1 MEIKEYRSID
11 DILNDPDLDDLIEP
25 VEKSKKRVSVNY
37 DVKSLQEIEEWVRKN
52 NRMPQDS
59 RNDLK
64 ERSMYHKLLG
74 LQRKGNEL
82 KEYDSLGL
90 LVEEESTA
98 YDKLK
103 DEIKK
108 DVNGGGFNSLD
119 DVLNDDSVLFEDLD
133 DVDSEEINFFNT
145 TKVTRKQRNGSGA
158 NVKRN
163 QVDDFSE
170 YKKMFKQVQREL
182 ASGLRK
188 FIPFKNYNIVLH
200 HYYLLKN
207 QLIYIESFGEDVQK
221 YDGNRKY
228 DDRRVHVI
236 YENGTENNVWY
247 HVLGAS
253 LYGRGK
259 AISDIETGEVNLT
272 GDDYRTGYIYVLK
285 SLSEDPQIA
294 NIKSLYKIGFTK
306 NSVRQRIANAENEST
321 YLYAPVKVVEQFQ
334 VINLDTGKLETTI
347 HHVLEDY
354 KLDVSIK
361 APNGKVITPR
371 EWFVIDL
378 PKVEE
383 IVNAIVTKLQSEQ

>member
-1 MEIKEYRSID
+1 MESNEYRSID

-25 VEKSKKRVSVNY
+25 VEEKKKRISVNP
-37 DVKSLQEIEEWVRKN
+37 DVQSLHEIEEWVRKN
-52 NRMPQDS
+52 ARMPQNSED
-59 RNDLK
+59 NLN

-74 LQRKGNEL
+74 LQKKASEL
-82 KEYDSLGL
+82 REYDSLGL
-90 LVEEESTA
+90 LVEEEPTA
-98 YDKLK
+98 YDKLN

-133 DVDSEEINFFNT
+133 DVDPEEINFFNT
-145 TKVTRKQRNGSGA
+145 TKVTRKQRNSSGA

-221 YDGNRKY
+221 YDRNRKY

-247 HVLGAS
+247 HGLGAS

-259 AISDIETGEVNLT
+259 AVSDIETGEVNLT
-272 GDDYRTGYIYVLK
+272 GDDYKTGYIYVLK

-306 NSVRQRIANAENEST
+306 KSVSQRIANAENEST

-334 VINLDTGKLETTI
+334 VINLDPEKLETAI

-354 KLDVSIK
+354 RLDVSIK

>member
-25 VEKSKKRVSVNY
+25 VEERKKRVSVNY

-74 LQRKGNEL
+74 LKRKGNEL

-221 YDGNRKY
+221 YDRNRKY
-228 DDRRVHVI
+228 DDRRVHVV
-236 YENGTENNVWY
+236 YENGTENSVWY
-247 HVLGAS
+247 HGLGAS

-334 VINLDTGKLETTI
+334 VINLDPGKLETTI

>member
-221 YDGNRKY
+221 YDGNRK
-228 DDRRVHVI
+228 
-236 YENGTENNVWY
+236 
-247 HVLGAS
+247 
-253 LYGRGK
+253 
-259 AISDIETGEVNLT
+259 
-272 GDDYRTGYIYVLK
+272 
-285 SLSEDPQIA
+285 
-294 NIKSLYKIGFTK
+294 
-306 NSVRQRIANAENEST
+306 
-321 YLYAPVKVVEQFQ
+321 
-334 VINLDTGKLETTI
+334 
-347 HHVLEDY
+347 
-354 KLDVSIK
+354 
-361 APNGKVITPR
+361 
-371 EWFVIDL
+371 
-378 PKVEE
+378 
-383 IVNAIVTKLQSEQ
+383 

>member
-25 VEKSKKRVSVNY
+25 VEERKKRVSVNY

-74 LQRKGNEL
+74 LKRKGNEL

-228 DDRRVHVI
+228 DDRRVHVV

-247 HVLGAS
+247 RGLGAS

-334 VINLDTGKLETTI
+334 VINLDPGKLETTI

-361 APNGKVITPR
+361 ASNGKVITPR

>member
-25 VEKSKKRVSVNY
+25 VEERKKRVSVNY

-74 LQRKGNEL
+74 LKRKGNEL

-108 DVNGGGFNSLD
+108 DVNGRGFNSLD

-133 DVDSEEINFFNT
+133 DVDS

-221 YDGNRKY
+221 YDRNRKY
-228 DDRRVHVI
+228 DDRRVHVV

-247 HVLGAS
+247 HGLGAS

-334 VINLDTGKLETTI
+334 VINLDPGKLETTI